1 MPKEPDT
8 THDTETPTND
18 VKTPVTDDTEPPEPA
33 KGQRRYTF
41 LSRHISTL
49 RALRLGGVF
58 TVLTAIV
65 LAIVWWV
72 QLTLLWGI
80 TFPFF
85 LFFPGL
91 LPWLI
96 GAPLLWAFGSQLETL
111 KHTFAAITTVC
122 IVVAVGVMGQHWWLI
137 HEQTFNWSELFQA
150 LLISGLGVFIVSD
163 VLLRGIRDHQNI
175 PPGDPSDPARYRPRK
190 HNTTSS
196 RRWVTLLRRIAL
208 TVVPIAAAATAIA
221 LLHISTAPINHTTP
235 PPEGPLPERSTG
247 IGTTL
252 AWSKEVPGLLA
263 TASGAAGPVI
273 LTPEGLTGL
282 NPADGTT
289 LWTYHRK
296 NTEYAK
302 ILDQTPGEEDF
313 PNSLLNSYLVSSPNN
328 RYVALRVWIPGE
340 LVQNPKDTNATGTST
355 IRKPINNAMTVVV
368 DTLTGHVT
376 NEHPS
381 HINWNLQLTDSAI
394 LDGTTAYNLDDG
406 KVRWNLKPLTDDEP
420 RPYSPSG
427 YSGPAGHKSFILD
440 RDPDEEHRRQQCMSK
455 SLPLISDTDP
465 TEITTA
471 ENIAVDNL
479 TCYPVIVRGRTAQ
492 YTKALVVEKEAGE
505 TPGVVQAQETRVV
518 TLDSLAG
525 LEKTEPIDMGKTIGL
540 NGAASRASGTL
551 ATYPVPEDG
560 KAKFKHVNYS
570 THFEGLDWE
579 NPTVGAVFDPTT
591 NTTVPAGQYPGLA
604 AASVGIVPAARD
616 ETLLAE
622 IVMKPSDGSA
632 GASFPLDSQGILQPP
647 EEILANRRLI
657 PAQLSELKEGRN
669 VNAINTP
676 GTTLVTLKIDNLEP
690 FHSSGRY
697 KPTDSRL
704 LYGLTGDIS

>member
-1 MPKEPDT
+1 MPEEPSAAPT
-8 THDTETPTND
+8 THDTETL
-18 VKTPVTDDTEPPEPA
+18 TDGVEIPATEDAEVSEPA
-33 KGQRRYTF
+33 TDRKFTF

-111 KHTFAAITTVC
+111 KRTFAAITTVC
-122 IVVAVGVMGQHWWLI
+122 IVVTVGVMGQHWWLI
-137 HEQTFNWSELFQA
+137 HEQTFNWSGLFQA

-163 VLLRGIRDHQNI
+163 VLLRGIRTHQNI
-175 PPGDPSDPARYRPRK
+175 PPGDPDDPARYRPKK
-190 HNTTSS
+190 HNTLHTS

-208 TVVPIAAAATAIA
+208 ALAPVTAAATAIA
-221 LLHISTAPINHTTP
+221 LIQASTAPINHTAP

-252 AWSKEVPGLLA
+252 AWTKEVPGLLA

-273 LTPEGLTGL
+273 LTSEGLTGL
-282 NPADGTT
+282 NPTNGTT

-296 NTEYAK
+296 NTEYAW
-302 ILDQTPGEEDF
+302 IVDLPPGKEEF
-313 PNSLLNSYLVSSPNN
+313 SYGLSGSYLVSSPNG
-328 RYVALRVWIPGE
+328 RYVALRIRTPEE
-340 LVQNPKDTNATGTST
+340 LVEKPKSPNATGTST
-355 IRKPINNAMTVVV
+355 IREPINNAMTVVV
-368 DTLTGHVT
+368 DTLTGHAT

-381 HINWNLQLTDSAI
+381 NINWNLQLTDSAL

-406 KVRWNLKPLTDDEP
+406 KVRWNLKPLTKESGSD
-420 RPYSPSG
+420 RPSD

-440 RDPDEEHRRQQCMSK
+440 RDPDEKYHRQQCMSK

-479 TCYPVIVRGRTAQ
+479 TCYPVIVGGRTAQ
-492 YTKALVVEKEAGE
+492 YTSSPVIENNVVL
-505 TPGVVQAQETRVV
+505 AQETRVV

-525 LEKTEPIDMGKTIGL
+525 LEEMKPIDMGKTIGL
-540 NGAASRASGTL
+540 NGTASRVSGTL
-551 ATYPVPEDG
+551 AAYPVPEDG
-560 KAKFKHVNYS
+560 KMKFHHDSVKDFS
-570 THFEGLDWE
+570 RRE
-579 NPTVGAVFDPTT
+579 PTVGTVFDPTT
-591 NTTVPAGQYPGLA
+591 GTTIPAGQYPGLA
-604 AASVGIVPAARD
+604 AASVGIAPAVHD
-616 ETLLAE
+616 ETLLTE
-622 IVMKPSDGSA
+622 VVMKPGDGSA
-632 GASFPLDSQGILQPP
+632 EASFPLDSRGFPQPP
-647 EEILANRRLI
+647 EEMPKDDRLI
-657 PAQLSELKEGRN
+657 PAQLSARAGREN
-669 VNAINTP
+669 VNVINAP
-676 GTTLVTLKIDNLEP
+676 GTTLVTLKTNDLDS
-690 FHSSGRY
+690 FLSSDRY
-697 KPTDSRL
+697 ATKRDR
-704 LYGLTGDIS
+704 LYGLTGDAS

>member
-1 MPKEPDT
+1 MSDT
-8 THDTETPTND
+8 SIPEDDT
-18 VKTPVTDDTEPPEPA
+18 VTDDVSTPATDDGETPEPV
-33 KGQRRYTF
+33 KDQRRYTF

-49 RALRLGGVF
+49 RALRFGGVF

-65 LAIVWWV
+65 LAIVWWS

-111 KHTFAAITTVC
+111 KRTFAAITTVC
-122 IVVAVGVMGQHWWLI
+122 IIVAVGVMGQHWWLI

-175 PPGDPSDPARYRPRK
+175 PPGDPDDPVRYRPRK
-190 HNTTSS
+190 HNTLHAS

-208 TVVPIAAAATAIA
+208 TVAPITATATAIA
-221 LLHISTAPINHTTP
+221 LIQASTAPINHTAP
-235 PPEGPLPERSTG
+235 LPEGPLPERSTG

-252 AWSKEVPGLLA
+252 TWTRDVPGLLA

-273 LTPEGLTGL
+273 LTSEGLTGL

-296 NTEYAK
+296 NTEYAW
-302 ILDQTPGEEDF
+302 IVDLPPGKEEF
-313 PNSLLNSYLVSSPNN
+313 SYGLSGSYLVSSPNG
-328 RYVALRVWIPGE
+328 RYVALRIRTPEE
-340 LVQNPKDTNATGTST
+340 LVEKPKNPNTTRTSEK
-355 IRKPINNAMTVVV
+355 RKPINNAMTVVV
-368 DTLTGHVT
+368 DTLTGHAT

-381 HINWNLQLTDSAI
+381 NINWNLQLTDSAL
-394 LDGTTAYNLDDG
+394 LDGATAYNLDDG
-406 KVRWNLKPLTDDEP
+406 KVRWNLKPLTKESGSD
-420 RPYSPSG
+420 RPSD
-427 YSGPAGHKSFILD
+427 YSGPAGHRSFILD

-479 TCYPVIVRGRTAQ
+479 TCYPVIVGGRTAQ
-492 YTKALVVEKEAGE
+492 YTSSPVIENNVVL
-505 TPGVVQAQETRVV
+505 AQETRVV

-525 LEKTEPIDMGKTIGL
+525 LEEMKPIDMGKTIGL
-540 NGAASRASGTL
+540 NGTASRVSGTL
-551 ATYPVPEDG
+551 AAYPVPEDG
-560 KAKFKHVNYS
+560 KMKFHHDSVKDFS
-570 THFEGLDWE
+570 RREQA
-579 NPTVGAVFDPTT
+579 VGTVFDPTT
-591 NTTVPAGQYPGLA
+591 GTTIPAGQYPGLA
-604 AASVGIVPAARD
+604 AASVGIAPAVHD

-622 IVMKPSDGSA
+622 VVMKPGDGSA
-632 GASFPLDSQGILQPP
+632 GASFPLDSRGFPQPP
-647 EEILANRRLI
+647 EKMSKDDRLI
-657 PAQLSELKEGRN
+657 PAQLSARTRREN
-669 VNAINTP
+669 VNVINAP
-676 GTTLVTLKIDNLEP
+676 GATLVVLKINDLEN
-690 FHSSGRY
+690 FFSSDRY
-697 KPTDSRL
+697 TPKRDR
-704 LYGLTGDIS
+704 LYGLTGDAS

>member
-1 MPKEPDT
+1 MSDT
-8 THDTETPTND
+8 SIPEDD
-18 VKTPVTDDTEPPEPA
+18 KVTDDVSTPATDDGETPEPV
-33 KGQRRYTF
+33 KDQRRYAF
-41 LSRHISTL
+41 LSRHISAL
-49 RALRLGGVF
+49 RALRLGGLF

-65 LAIVWWV
+65 VAIVWWS
-72 QLTLLWGI
+72 QLTALRVG
-80 TFPFF
+80 TFPYFWFALAILALWLLGF
-85 LFFPGL
+85 LQRMF
-91 LPWLI
+91 
-96 GAPLLWAFGSQLETL
+96 AF
-111 KHTFAAITTVC
+111 FAAVC
-122 IVVAVGVMGQHWWLI
+122 SVVAVGVMGQRWWLI
-137 HEQTFNWSELFQA
+137 HEQSSIRTDLLLVQA
-150 LLISGLGVFIVSD
+150 LATCGLGVFVVSD
-163 VLLRGIRDHQNI
+163 VLLRGIRTHQII
-175 PPGDPSDPARYRPRK
+175 PPGDPDDPARYLPMK
-190 HNTTSS
+190 HTTTSS
-196 RRWVTLLRRIAL
+196 RRWTDLLRWAAL
-208 TVVPIAAAATAIA
+208 ALAPVTAAATAIA
-221 LLHISTAPINHTTP
+221 LLQASAAPINHTAP
-235 PPEGPLPERSTG
+235 LPEGPLPERSTG

-252 AWSKEVPGLLA
+252 SWTKEVPGLLA

-273 LTPEGLTGL
+273 LTSEGLTGL
-282 NPADGTT
+282 NPTNGTT
-289 LWTYHRK
+289 LWTYHRT

-313 PNSLLNSYLVSSPNN
+313 SNSLLNSYLVSSPNN

-368 DTLTGHVT
+368 DTLTGHAT

-381 HINWNLQLTDSAI
+381 NINWNLQLTDSAL

-525 LEKTEPIDMGKTIGL
+525 LEKTESIDMGKTIGL

-622 IVMKPSDGSA
+622 VVMKPSDGSA
-632 GASFPLDSQGILQPP
+632 GASFPLDSQGIPQPP
-647 EEILANRRLI
+647 EEILAKRRLI

-676 GTTLVTLKIDNLEP
+676 GTTLVTLKIYNLAP

-704 LYGLTGDIS
+704 LYGLTGDAS